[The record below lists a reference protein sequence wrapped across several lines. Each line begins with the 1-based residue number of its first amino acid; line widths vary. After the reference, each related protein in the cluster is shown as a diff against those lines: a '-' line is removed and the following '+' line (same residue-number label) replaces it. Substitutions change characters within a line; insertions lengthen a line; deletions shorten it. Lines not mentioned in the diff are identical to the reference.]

1 MSLGI
6 SKGLHAYLLNHGSL
20 CEAMSGGA
28 IYIFKGDRPA
38 SANHAADPGNLL
50 AVFTTGGLPLAPE
63 FTRKAT
69 ITLQSGGGGSVD
81 SVTLDGVE
89 LLESSVP
96 FTNSLIE
103 TAQLVARE
111 IMNAYEFGMRG
122 LIVRAVG
129 ITIEFY
135 TRKNW
140 GAYLDGKVL
149 AVSATEIVAVAN
161 GFPSVGAHTA
171 NGVTLFS
178 GGVSGG
184 DSGQDGTN
192 ECVVVQGYLG
202 GVCLQSGAATWFRF
216 SNGRFLVDGTS
227 VHDVYSADS
236 IGDVLRIDGDV
247 SDYDGDKDLTFD
259 TAEFEAGN
267 DIEIMEIVF
276 YLAGT
281 HPDDDRYTNRPSKF
295 RLWGRFNEWLLDG
308 LSFIDV
314 LRDCRLDLM
323 GDPLILD
330 YDMIETQGP
339 ICEISEDGNPYTKPS
354 IDSIKDIS
362 ILILPVS
369 GGSIDSIT
377 IDGAPILSES
387 VTGLYPSY
395 DIREKINKTTLQTGI
410 RAGYDINNVFLRIN
424 PLWREWYSEKDIV
437 VSVTSP
443 KTATVSQATIPKFN
457 ARAQNAVRLER
468 TTLGTTL
475 KPLAGQVWAGTA
487 QEEGEVTW
495 FRFFRGDDYNEKD
508 ELYFIGSVGTSD
520 AGLVLPDVNFQDQQ
534 GIDITDI
541 FSMDMVR

>member
-50 AVFTTGGLPLAPE
+50 AVFTTGGLPLAQE

-69 ITLQSGGGGSVD
+69 ITLQSGAGGSVD

-89 LLESSVP
+89 LLDDPVP
-96 FTNSLIE
+96 FTDSLIE
-103 TAQLVARE
+103 TARMVARE

-192 ECVVVQGYLG
+192 ECVVVQGYLD

-330 YDMIETQGP
+330 YNISAAQAP
-339 ICEISEDGNPYTKPS
+339 ICEISEDGSPYVKTS
-354 IDSIKDIS
+354 IDSIEDIS
-362 ILILPVS
+362 MLFLPD
-369 GGSIDSIT
+369 GGSVDAIT
-377 IDGAPILSES
+377 IDGVNILPAP
-387 VTGLYPSY
+387 VPGGLPSY
-395 DIREKINKTTLQTGI
+395 GI
-410 RAGYDINNVFLRIN
+410 RQQINREFHHGAQIRVNNSYIYIRIN
-424 PLWREWYSEKDIV
+424 PLWRERYSEKDIV
-437 VSVTSP
+437 ASVTSP
-443 KTATVSQATIPKFN
+443 TAVTGSPATIPKFN

-468 TTLGTTL
+468 TTLGTTM
-475 KPLAGQVWAGTA
+475 KPLAGQVWKGTA

-495 FRFFRGDDYNEKD
+495 FRFFRGDDFGD

-520 AGLVLPDVNFQDQQ
+520 AGLVLPDANFQDQQ
-534 GIDITDI
+534 SVDITDI
-541 FSMDMVR
+541 FSMEMVS